1 MKLHQHSEIT
11 PKYKLRAHLLREAL
25 RGGLPTLSRL
35 IGSLSLTTGTDLL
48 PALPLGHQK
57 PHLQAPTVKVTVK

>member
-11 PKYKLRAHLLREAL
+11 PKYELRAHLLREAL

-48 PALPLGHQK
+48 PALSLGHQK